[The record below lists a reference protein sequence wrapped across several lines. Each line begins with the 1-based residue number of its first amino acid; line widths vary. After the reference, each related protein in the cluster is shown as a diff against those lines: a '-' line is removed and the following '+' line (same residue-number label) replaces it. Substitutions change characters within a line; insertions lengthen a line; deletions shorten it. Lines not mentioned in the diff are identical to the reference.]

1 MRSRPSGSELALR
14 NRGIATGALRR
25 SCSHSSRHFEPRYYR
40 EQKEE
45 SQSIWTR
52 SEAVI
57 EKDLWII
64 FKDGLRARPDA
75 LRFFFLVPIITWLKV
90 SRGMRAASAKR
101 ASGDAPVSQ
110 GQLASRRPGAHCAS
124 F

>member
-45 SQSIWTR
+45 SQCIWTR
-52 SEAVI
+52 SEAVL
-57 EKDLWII
+57 EKELWII
-64 FKDGLRARPDA
+64 F
-75 LRFFFLVPIITWLKV
+75 F
-90 SRGMRAASAKR
+90 SRYVAQDPMLTGILQ
-101 ASGDAPVSQ
+101 V
-110 GQLASRRPGAHCAS
+110 GQLPPQCTFSIGSWATYLDRKSTRLNSSHVSISYAV

>member
-45 SQSIWTR
+45 SQCIWTR
-52 SEAVI
+52 SEAVL
-57 EKDLWII
+57 EKELWII
-64 FKDGLRARPDA
+64 FFSRYVALSRARDKATKRRWFSREKPKYMASTIPSQNWKTLMASGLRR
-75 LRFFFLVPIITWLKV
+75 KV
-90 SRGMRAASAKR
+90 RS
-101 ASGDAPVSQ
+101 
-110 GQLASRRPGAHCAS
+110 
-124 F
+124 